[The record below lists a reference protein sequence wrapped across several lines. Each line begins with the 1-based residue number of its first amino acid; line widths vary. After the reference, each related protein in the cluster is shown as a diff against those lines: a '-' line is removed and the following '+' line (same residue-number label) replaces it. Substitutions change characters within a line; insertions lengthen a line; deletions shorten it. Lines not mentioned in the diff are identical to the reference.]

1 MTPEH
6 LVNSAKL
13 YDYYVNGFN
22 DGHSSHT
29 ARVHLSTIDL
39 STTNTPATFSA
50 PSLMDLVNAKN
61 VDPKDIDTAQ
71 WEEYLFNH
79 PDPYDLDEV
88 DRVDKV
94 LQAPPVVRSSQ
105 RFDISDY
112 VKLSDSKLRSLITN
126 VDIQG
131 PGAAAVDATKSQDTA
146 VIGTPGEWSIDSFL
160 SEL

>member
-22 DGHSSHT
+22 DGHSHHT
-29 ARVHLSTIDL
+29 AHVHLSTIDL

-50 PSLMDLVNAKN
+50 PSLMDLVNAEN

-88 DRVDKV
+88 D
-94 LQAPPVVRSSQ
+94 
-105 RFDISDY
+105 
-112 VKLSDSKLRSLITN
+112 
-126 VDIQG
+126 
-131 PGAAAVDATKSQDTA
+131 
-146 VIGTPGEWSIDSFL
+146 
-160 SEL
+160 